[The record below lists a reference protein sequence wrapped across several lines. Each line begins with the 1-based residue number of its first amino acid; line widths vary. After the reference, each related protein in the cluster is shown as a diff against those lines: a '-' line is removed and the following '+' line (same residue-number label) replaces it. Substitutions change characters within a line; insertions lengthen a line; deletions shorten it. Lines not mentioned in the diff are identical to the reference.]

1 VDSSTVFVVDFN
13 NNLWLE
19 IGPFGL
25 EIPPPRVPVD
35 GNVDYFVAIHRD
47 EVYVVGLDG
56 NLWLERAPFGV
67 VPLPACSQTSLQGCR
82 QLIASNVLGF
92 EYLFP
97 LGGLFVLYNELWQL
111 GTPNV
116 KIDENVQYF
125 WPLSSEQ
132 TFTTF
137 DTHTSPAAQTIPAK
151 GLIRPFGRR
160 RSLRR
165 LTSNRSS

>member
-1 VDSSTVFVVDFN
+1 M
-13 NNLWLE
+13 
-19 IGPFGL
+19 
-25 EIPPPRVPVD
+25 
-35 GNVDYFVAIHRD
+35 
-47 EVYVVGLDG
+47 VGLDG

-97 LGGLFVLYNELWQL
+97 LGGLFVLYKNNELWQL